1 MQDRIRVLKSGK
13 LSEIGKGR
21 RPLMDIERD
30 ETDTMEVNE
39 DHMQGYIRDHAPLH
53 KVPATTA
60 TEF

>member
-1 MQDRIRVLKSGK
+1 
-13 LSEIGKGR
+13 
-21 RPLMDIERD
+21 MDIERD